1 MDCVTICRNKLIMVM
16 GMQRSGTTAL
26 LYALGQDPSV
36 QIENEE
42 PEGPLY
48 NQYRLRPAHEMHPEL
63 MRIKRRVILKPVV
76 EAEYREIDDVIQE
89 FLAYDPLIA
98 WIYRDPIDVWSSAKR
113 TFHLS
118 PEDFSDWLNRWV
130 KGNESALRSLS
141 GRFRDRI
148 RAVDFHDLIQHREV
162 FNSLCEFLHLEPRNN
177 LFWREDP
184 KKGHR
189 SLPEDLQDRIESETR
204 SVIEKLHEHWIK
216 PARELLHFESDSQPE
231 KSLPC
236 SSWGL
241 RTHYGA
247 VAKMTSIPDRGGT
260 RFSIE
265 RLDGTQGLAC
275 SGGLAA
281 RQRRRES
288 SLHCL
293 VLDPIRSAS
302 HHPDHFGTES
312 QALEKA
318 GICPD
323 HQSNQGMATHRHR
336 ILVRSR
342 GTGRLLDI

>member
-1 MDCVTICRNKLIMVM
+1 MISNKELNKEILRNKLIMVM

-204 SVIEKLHEHWIK
+204 SVIEKLHEHRIK

-265 RLDGTQGLAC
+265 RLTGPKAWHVQADWQLGSVVAN
-275 SGGLAA
+275 
-281 RQRRRES
+281 RRYTAS
-288 SLHCL
+288 FW
-293 VLDPIRSAS
+293 IRSDQ
-302 HHPDHFGTES
+302 PRT
-312 QALEKA
+312 
-318 GICPD
+318 IPI
-323 HQSNQGMATHRHR
+323 
-336 ILVRSR
+336 IL
-342 GTGRLLDI
+342 GQNHKPWKRLDLPRPSK